1 MNNNNIPSSPSELLA
16 MQEGGIK
23 EEINREDLN
32 ALDEL
37 IRGQIFHDVNPHMGQ
52 VLVLAKRLLED
63 LESYH
68 WDALENP
75 DLTDQ
80 QRRIWKRDS
89 INIEKALMALR
100 LVAES

>member
-1 MNNNNIPSSPSELLA
+1 MSKNIPSSPSELLA
-16 MQEGGIK
+16 MQEGGVR
-23 EEINREDLN
+23 EEINREDIN

-37 IRGQIFHDVNPHMGQ
+37 IRGEIFHEVNPNMGQ
-52 VLVLAKRLLED
+52 VLVLAKSLLQD

-68 WDALENP
+68 WDMLEDP
-75 DLTDQ
+75 ELSDQ

>member
-1 MNNNNIPSSPSELLA
+1 MNNNIPSTPSELLA

-23 EEINREDLN
+23 EEINREDIN
-32 ALDEL
+32 ALDNFV
-37 IRGQIFHDVNPHMGQ
+37 RGEVFPEINPNMGQ
-52 VLVLAKRLLED
+52 VLVLAKRLVED

-68 WDALENP
+68 WDQLERD
-75 DLTDQ
+75 DLSDQ

-89 INIEKALMALR
+89 LNIEKALMALR

>member
-1 MNNNNIPSSPSELLA
+1 MSKNIPSSPSELLA

-23 EEINREDLN
+23 EEINREDIN

-37 IRGQIFHDVNPHMGQ
+37 IRGEIFHEVNPHMGQ
-52 VLVLAKRLLED
+52 VLVLAKRLVED

-68 WDALENP
+68 WDQLERD
-75 DLTDQ
+75 DLSDQ